1 MSLSTRK
8 SRKIRRLVKKIKIKN
23 NQIKMNI
30 TKFQNHYKIRKS
42 KHIKKTSITPIK
54 KKLLKYKRGRT
65 RKIKWMNKKIMK
77 NIK

>member
-30 TKFQNHYKIRKS
+30 TKFQNHQKIRKS
-42 KHIKKTSITPIK
+42 KQIKKTSITPIR
-54 KKLLKYKRGRT
+54 KKLPKCKKEKT
-65 RKIKWMNKKIMK
+65 RKIKWMKKKIVK